1 MREDQEMEV
10 ILIEPK
16 LHDRWSLLLVAV
28 STLAEVSEAVTNNL
42 STLSMIAAQH
52 MQQKQYDRKF
62 REITHGNTSSGTGQV
77 QSED

>member
-1 MREDQEMEV
+1 MNEDQEMEV

-28 STLAEVSEAVTNNL
+28 STLAEVSEAFTNNL
-42 STLSMIAAQH
+42 STLSMITAQH
-52 MQQKQYDRKF
+52 MKQKQYDRKF
-62 REITHGNTSSGTGQV
+62 KEITHGHTSLGAGQV